1 MPSRNFHHD
10 TLMEA
15 DVIIRPGARTMQ
27 ILPAVFIIAVLLVAA
42 TSAIGATSIR
52 WLFDLILIGAAM
64 TIAWWVGA
72 TGEDA
77 RRALPPVPVEKIASI
92 RRDTRLPS
100 FDRETGLCATWYFR
114 LRIDEEMARA
124 ERYKQVFTLVTV
136 AAPTPDAMASAR
148 VAVRKSLRSVDLAG
162 SLGDGIAVLL
172 PNTDLEGART
182 AMSRIAG
189 EVPDLAC
196 RASEY
201 PTDGTTL
208 SALLGEH
215 EWFVDDADP
224 PTAAESASA

>member
-1 MPSRNFHHD
+1 M
-10 TLMEA
+10 
-15 DVIIRPGARTMQ
+15 IIRPGARTMR
-27 ILPAVFIIAVLLVAA
+27 ILPAVFIIAVILVAA
-42 TSAIGATSIR
+42 TGAIGAPSVR
-52 WLFDLILIGAAM
+52 WLFDLILIGGAM
-64 TIAWWVGA
+64 AVAWWVGA
-72 TGEDA
+72 TGEEK
-77 RRALPPVPVEKIASI
+77 RQQLPPVPVHKIAQI

-114 LRIDEEMARA
+114 LRIDEEIARA
-124 ERYKQVFTLVTV
+124 ERYKHVFTLVTV
-136 AAPTPDAMASAR
+136 AAPTADAMAAAR

-172 PNTDLEGART
+172 PNTPLGGARM
-182 AMSRIAG
+182 AMARIA
-189 EVPDLAC
+189 EDVPELAC

-224 PTAAESASA
+224 PVSENATA